1 MPIYCRLCN
10 EEIHNRNAP
19 NIFEGEHIDILK
31 NVAAI
36 TGIRLLNRP
45 QIPQHIC
52 ASCHLDLNH
61 LMVFRERCIKTQKT
75 LLKSMDKSNTPQK
88 NPDPLNTS
96 TRKAADSPVQAKR
109 AIVKIVAELPPKKQA
124 TSETMTPSPV
134 LAEPDFITL
143 PESTSLPSNQSSGKR
158 KRVPASGVP
167 ELVCDKCGKCFK
179 DPSNLKLHLV
189 RHTGVKNFECA
200 LCGEKFFSQHLLNL
214 HDRVRHQG
222 ERPYKCK
229 FCGLQ
234 FLTSTA
240 RCRHER
246 IRHIRTLSF
255 KCKYCDKGFIVQS
268 DLKKHEFLHS
278 GERPHR
284 CEICNIGFPRS
295 TNLKL
300 HFRSK
305 THQKK
310 ANAAS
315 VDQSYDV
322 DDEINYKLIYPE
334 DDENCMTETLIE
346 EYVE

>member
-1 MPIYCRLCN
+1 
-10 EEIHNRNAP
+10 
-19 NIFEGEHIDILK
+19 
-31 NVAAI
+31 
-36 TGIRLLNRP
+36 
-45 QIPQHIC
+45 
-52 ASCHLDLNH
+52 
-61 LMVFRERCIKTQKT
+61 
-75 LLKSMDKSNTPQK
+75 
-88 NPDPLNTS
+88 
-96 TRKAADSPVQAKR
+96 
-109 AIVKIVAELPPKKQA
+109 
-124 TSETMTPSPV
+124 MTPSPV

-255 KCKYCDKGFIVQS
+255 KCKYFCGKSFITKS
-268 DLKKHEFLHS
+268 CLSKHEFLHT
-278 GERPHR
+278 GLRPYR
-284 CEICNIGFPRS
+284 CEICDIGFPRNTQLKIHCKS
-295 TNLKL
+295 KSHLKNLEDPKKKTIPQVL
-300 HFRSK
+300 NSSNGEMESK
-305 THQKK
+305 EDEEFQ
-310 ANAAS
+310 
-315 VDQSYDV
+315 DL
-322 DDEINYKLIYPE
+322 DEIIYE
-334 DDENCMTETLIE
+334 DFDYIDEMIDEDVEATL
-346 EYVE
+346 

>member
-240 RCRHER
+240 RCRHE
-246 IRHIRTLSF
+246 S
-255 KCKYCDKGFIVQS
+255 
-268 DLKKHEFLHS
+268 
-278 GERPHR
+278 
-284 CEICNIGFPRS
+284 CEICDIGFPRNTQLKIHCKS
-295 TNLKL
+295 KSHLKNLEDPKKKTIPQVL
-300 HFRSK
+300 NSSNGEMESK
-305 THQKK
+305 EDEEFQ
-310 ANAAS
+310 
-315 VDQSYDV
+315 DL
-322 DDEINYKLIYPE
+322 DEIIYE
-334 DDENCMTETLIE
+334 DFDYIDEMIDEDVEATL
-346 EYVE
+346 